1 MNIRQPDSP
10 TARQPDSPTVRQ
22 SGGRG
27 LLIHLPML
35 YNNESGALLDEQMD
49 KAFYEE
55 NEYAI

>member
-1 MNIRQPDSP
+1 MNI
-10 TARQPDSPTVRQ
+10 RQPDSPTVRQ
-22 SGGRG
+22 SDSPGGRG

>member
-10 TARQPDSPTVRQ
+10 TLRQ
-22 SGGRG
+22 SWGRG

-35 YNNESGALLDEQMD
+35 YNNESGALLAEQMD
-49 KAFYEE
+49 KAFYEV